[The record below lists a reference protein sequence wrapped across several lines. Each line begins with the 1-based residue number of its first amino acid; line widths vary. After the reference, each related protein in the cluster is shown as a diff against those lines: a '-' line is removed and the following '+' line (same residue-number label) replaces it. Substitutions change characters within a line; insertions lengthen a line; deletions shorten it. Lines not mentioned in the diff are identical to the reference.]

1 MSETPNRLA
10 AETSPYLLQHAHNPV
25 DWYAWGPEALAWAAQ
40 ADLPIFLSIGYA
52 ACHWCHV
59 MERESFE
66 DPETADLLNAGFVS
80 IKVDREERPDL
91 DAVYMAALQS
101 MTGGGG
107 WPMSLFLTPDGRPF
121 YGGTYLPRN
130 PRYGIPSFRQVLAAV
145 TTSWAERRGDVEA
158 AADRLTAEL
167 RGRATGRADEP
178 RTEPEEVR
186 PASDDRVVGEPEVV
200 RLQGRRP
207 NEPQTG
213 VVSAAVERLVAD
225 FDFEHGGWGGPP
237 RFPQPAVI
245 ELLLRRTRAALDDR
259 VLATAVRA
267 LDVMAHGGIHDQI
280 GGGFHRY
287 ATDSDWLV
295 PHFEKMLYDNA
306 QLARVYLHAYQ
317 LTSEPRFR
325 EMAETTLDYLVREM
339 RTPDG
344 LFAASQ
350 DADTDGIEGATYV
363 WTLDEV
369 ESVLAGPAADA
380 RTGHDPGAGLG
391 PRPRD
396 EEPDLAE
403 LAASAYG
410 VIAAG
415 NWEGRTILSRVAS
428 DEQVAAQFGLPAQ
441 EVARRLE
448 LARCLLLERRTSR
461 LQPAL
466 DDKAI
471 TAWNG
476 LALAAFA
483 EAIPVLERQAD
494 LAVAE
499 GIAEAALGLLRGPDG
514 RLARSFRSGRTTGHG
529 GLDDYACLADGLLC
543 LYEATFDERWLVA
556 ASELIGVVE
565 REFADAAGGWFDTS
579 TGADQLIIR
588 PKETQDGATPSGSA
602 AAAAVMLRLA
612 ELTGDGSLRDAAER
626 ALGQMGQVAAR
637 YPRAFPAWLGALDFA
652 SAAVA
657 QVAIVGDPG
666 AADTRAM
673 LTVARSGF
681 QPYRV
686 LTLGSPESSTLALL
700 SGRSANGG
708 RATAY
713 VCHGFACRRPVSEP
727 ADLAAELA

>member
-1 MSETPNRLA
+1 MPETPNRLA

-40 ADLPIFLSIGYA
+40 TDRPIFLSIGYA

-66 DPETADLLNAGFVS
+66 DPATADLLNAGFVS

-91 DAVYMAALQS
+91 DSVYMAALQS

-130 PRYGIPSFRQVLAAV
+130 PRYGMPSFRQVLAAV
-145 TTSWAERRGDVEA
+145 TTSWAERRGDLEA

-167 RGRATGRADEP
+167 RGRATGQADESMS
-178 RTEPEEVR
+178 EPQKAP
-186 PASDDRVVGEPEVV
+186 PASSASVVGEPEVV
-200 RLQGRRP
+200 RLPGRRP

-245 ELLLRRTRAALDDR
+245 ELLLRRARDAPDDR

-267 LDVMAHGGIHDQI
+267 LDVMADGGIHDQI

-317 LTSEPRFR
+317 LTGEPGFR
-325 EMAETTLDYLVREM
+325 EVAETTLDYLVGEM
-339 RTPDG
+339 QTPDG

-369 ESVLAGPAADA
+369 ASVPEPVQRDKGP
-380 RTGHDPGAGLG
+380 G
-391 PRPRD
+391 
-396 EEPDLAE
+396 LAE
-403 LAASAYG
+403 LFASAYG
-410 VIAAG
+410 VTTGG
-415 NWEGRTILSRVAS
+415 NWEGRTILARTAS
-428 DEQVAAQFGLPAQ
+428 DEQVAAQFELPAR

-448 LARCLLLERRTSR
+448 LACRLLLERRHSR
-461 LQPAL
+461 AQPAL
-466 DDKAI
+466 DDKAV

-483 EAIPVLERQAD
+483 EAIPVLERPAD
-494 LAVAE
+494 LAVAQ
-499 GIAEAALGLLRGPDG
+499 GIAEAALRLLRGPDG
-514 RLARSFRSGRTTGHG
+514 RLARSLRLGQTAGRG

-579 TGADQLIIR
+579 SGADQLIVR

-612 ELTGDGSLRDAAER
+612 ELTGDGSPRDAAER

-657 QVAIVGDPG
+657 QVAIVGDPE

-686 LTLGSPESSTLALL
+686 LTLGSPESSTVALL
-700 SGRSANGG
+700 SGRSAIGG

>member
-1 MSETPNRLA
+1 
-10 AETSPYLLQHAHNPV
+10 
-25 DWYAWGPEALAWAAQ
+25 
-40 ADLPIFLSIGYA
+40 
-52 ACHWCHV
+52 
-59 MERESFE
+59 
-66 DPETADLLNAGFVS
+66 
-80 IKVDREERPDL
+80 
-91 DAVYMAALQS
+91 
-101 MTGGGG
+101 
-107 WPMSLFLTPDGRPF
+107 
-121 YGGTYLPRN
+121 
-130 PRYGIPSFRQVLAAV
+130 
-145 TTSWAERRGDVEA
+145 
-158 AADRLTAEL
+158 
-167 RGRATGRADEP
+167 
-178 RTEPEEVR
+178 
-186 PASDDRVVGEPEVV
+186 
-200 RLQGRRP
+200 
-207 NEPQTG
+207 
-213 VVSAAVERLVAD
+213 
-225 FDFEHGGWGGPP
+225 
-237 RFPQPAVI
+237 
-245 ELLLRRTRAALDDR
+245 
-259 VLATAVRA
+259 
-267 LDVMAHGGIHDQI
+267 
-280 GGGFHRY
+280 
-287 ATDSDWLV
+287 
-295 PHFEKMLYDNA
+295 
-306 QLARVYLHAYQ
+306 
-317 LTSEPRFR
+317 
-325 EMAETTLDYLVREM
+325 
-339 RTPDG
+339 
-344 LFAASQ
+344 
-350 DADTDGIEGATYV
+350 
-363 WTLDEV
+363 
-369 ESVLAGPAADA
+369 
-380 RTGHDPGAGLG
+380 
-391 PRPRD
+391 
-396 EEPDLAE
+396 
-403 LAASAYG
+403 
-410 VIAAG
+410 
-415 NWEGRTILSRVAS
+415 
-428 DEQVAAQFGLPAQ
+428 
-441 EVARRLE
+441 
-448 LARCLLLERRTSR
+448 LLERRTSR

-657 QVAIVGDPG
+657 QVAIVGDPE